1 MDAAPAPEALPA
13 YRARGTLH
21 QLASAGG
28 VRLLVGFHESREYI
42 DVVTGLTRIPRAP
55 SWLLG
60 VFGSDSGAVPL
71 VDIEAWALHVQPQ
84 PWQAPREQ
92 QTAGALAGASH
103 STGTTDQLHALRM
116 NDGADAWAIRL
127 SHSPSVVDLRD
138 AQEKDVDF
146 NLPLG
151 VSAANGGLMSYATQA
166 WFLADK
172 TVALQ
177 LRWESLAQA
186 IRKELSGISA
196 AEERKK

>member
-1 MDAAPAPEALPA
+1 MNAAPAPVAEPA
-13 YRARGTLH
+13 YRSRGKLH

-28 VRLLVGFHESREYI
+28 VRLVVGFEESREYI
-42 DVVTGLTRIPRAP
+42 DVVAGLTRIPRAP

-60 VFGSDSGAVPL
+60 VFGSDGGAVPL
-71 VDIEAWALHVQPQ
+71 VDIEAWALQVQPQ

-92 QTAGALAGASH
+92 AASARPGSQQNTGAAG
-103 STGTTDQLHALRM
+103 QLHALRM
-116 NDGADAWAIRL
+116 NDGTDAWAIRL
-127 SHSPSVVDLRD
+127 SHSPSVVDLQD
-138 AQEKDVDF
+138 AQAKEVDF

-151 VSAANGGLMSYATQA
+151 VSAANGALMPHATQA

-177 LRWESLAQA
+177 LRWASLAQA
-186 IRKELSGISA
+186 IRQELSGISA